1 MKLFDL
7 FRLGEAWA
15 AASGAERHAAPI
27 SQLFFPLLNFLIFAY
42 LIKRFVLPVIQDY
55 LRSRRQAL
63 LNSLTEADLAK
74 KRAQETLQEYRSRL
88 ARLEE
93 EMKAIQEDLRKEG
106 EREKMKLVQEAANL
120 ATKIQEDA
128 RFLSEQEFKLARQA
142 VRREMALKAQSAAT
156 EMIRDQLTA
165 ADQNRLVTEFM
176 RGVGQSR

>member
-7 FRLGEAWA
+7 FHLAEAWA
-15 AASGAERHAAPI
+15 ASSGAEGHAAPI

-55 LRSRRQAL
+55 LRSRREAIL
-63 LNSLTEADLAK
+63 SSVKEADQAK
-74 KRAQETLQEYRSRL
+74 KRAEETVQEYRSRL

-106 EREKMKLVQEAANL
+106 EREKMKLVQEATNL
-120 ATKIQEDA
+120 ATRIQEDA

-142 VRREMALKAQSAAT
+142 VRQEMALKAQLAAT
-156 EMIRDQLTA
+156 EMIQGQLTA
-165 ADQNRLVTEFM
+165 ADQNRLVEEFL